1 MGYGI
6 IQNKT
11 NCHLDRQLWI
21 NCIELGYN
29 TRNTPMTRR
38 VYCAKLQQE
47 LDGLQFQPYPGELG
61 QRIFQEVSAD
71 AWKQWLAQQTI
82 LINEYRLSS
91 MDPKAKL
98 FLREQMEE
106 FLFGNASVAMPDAY
120 KPMA

>member
-1 MGYGI
+1 
-6 IQNKT
+6 
-11 NCHLDRQLWI
+11 
-21 NCIELGYN
+21 
-29 TRNTPMTRR
+29 MTRR

>member
-1 MGYGI
+1 VSR
-6 IQNKT
+6 K
-11 NCHLDRQLWI
+11 
-21 NCIELGYN
+21 
-29 TRNTPMTRR
+29 
-38 VYCAKLQQE
+38 VYCAKLKKE
-47 LDGLQFQPYPGELG
+47 ADGLAFAPYPGEMG
-61 QRIFQEVSAD
+61 VRIMNEVSVE

-106 FLFGNASVAMPDAY
+106 FLFGDTAVAMPDAY

>member
-1 MGYGI
+1 MS
-6 IQNKT
+6 
-11 NCHLDRQLWI
+11 RQ
-21 NCIELGYN
+21 
-29 TRNTPMTRR
+29 
-38 VYCAKLQQE
+38 VYCAKLKKE
-47 LDGLQFQPYPGELG
+47 ADGLAFQPYPGELG
-61 QRIFQEVSAD
+61 ARIMNEVSAE

-106 FLFGNASVAMPDAY
+106 FLFGNAPVAMPDAY

>member
-1 MGYGI
+1 VSR
-6 IQNKT
+6 K
-11 NCHLDRQLWI
+11 
-21 NCIELGYN
+21 
-29 TRNTPMTRR
+29 
-38 VYCAKLQQE
+38 VYCAKLKKE
-47 LDGLQFQPYPGELG
+47 ADALAFAPYPGEMG
-61 QRIFQEVSAD
+61 VRIMNEISAE

-106 FLFGNASVAMPDAY
+106 FLFGNSAVAMPDAY